1 MSQYSKYCSG
11 FSAEQAG
18 LTFAASAD
26 NERPASLL
34 QDEPRKT
41 DAEHVRT
48 KAAVDRQVLC
58 HPGLGGLK
66 QTLEGKSVQQEAGV
80 AVDDDL
86 HGEKKEIKL
95 KTPIL
100 TV

>member
-11 FSAEQAG
+11 FSADRAR
-18 LTFAASAD
+18 LTLAASGD
-26 NERPASLL
+26 NARPASLF

-41 DAEHVRT
+41 DTEHVRT
-48 KAAVDRQVLC
+48 KAVVDRQVLC

-80 AVDDDL
+80 AVNNDL